1 MDPAIYARQFGFC
14 DYVLKA
20 NLAGVDQETSLVAP
34 ERGGNNLNWVLGHI
48 LATRN
53 GIFKLFGIEPFWSD
67 EQSAPYGRGS
77 EPVTADRAMPLE
89 ELLAEFDRSQA
100 NLMGPGLGADT
111 GTTGGASRR
120 AKPHPGRYPGH
131 GDDGLLLPRGLPRGP
146 VRNLATGGGTSG
158 SDPLIGTR
166 NSNRHSTSNST
177 ASDNQPLSQ
186 ACFRLGPSR

>member
-100 NLMGPGLGADT
+100 NLMALVSGLTPERLAEPLAEPNPILGDT
-111 GTTGGASRR
+111 LGTAMTAYCFHEAYHVGQTGILRR
-120 AKPHPGRYPGH
+120 VV
-131 GDDGLLLPRGLPRGP
+131 GLPGAIP
-146 VRNLATGGGTSG
+146 
-158 SDPLIGTR
+158 
-166 NSNRHSTSNST
+166 
-177 ASDNQPLSQ
+177 
-186 ACFRLGPSR
+186 